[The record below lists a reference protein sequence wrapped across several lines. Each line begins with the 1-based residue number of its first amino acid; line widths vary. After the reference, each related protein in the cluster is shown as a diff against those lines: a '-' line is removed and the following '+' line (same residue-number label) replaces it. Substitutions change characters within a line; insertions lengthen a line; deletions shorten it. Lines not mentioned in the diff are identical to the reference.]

1 MTALERRSVGAL
13 ALLYCFRMLG
23 LFMVLPLLALY
34 AADLRGSTPALVG
47 LALGV
52 YGLTQ
57 ALLQVPLGWLSD
69 RVGRKAV
76 IVTGLLAFALGSVIA
91 ATADSITGIIL
102 GRILQGAGAIASTV
116 MALVSDLTREEQRTK
131 AMAVVGVS
139 IGASFMVALVLGPA
153 VAALGG
159 LPAVFW
165 LTALMALAGIGILL
179 GLVPT
184 PSAAPTAVFT
194 SPVGAFRASL
204 TSPPLLRLNVGVF
217 VLHFVLTASFLVVPR
232 LLEQSL
238 GIDRGRH
245 WMVYLP
251 VLLLSLAGMV
261 PLMVLAERL
270 GRLRQAFLLAI
281 ALVTAAVAA
290 IDLLS
295 ASPLLYG
302 ALWLFFSGFNY
313 LEATLP
319 SLLSKAV
326 DIGGRGAAMGVYSTC
341 QFLGA
346 FAGGGGGG
354 WLLQH
359 EGANALTGACVLL
372 ALAWW
377 LSVMWAPAPVAT
389 ANVPGVLPD
398 PVDAPPG

>member
-1 MTALERRSVGAL
+1 MGAL

-34 AADLRGSTPALVG
+34 AADLPGATPALVG

-139 IGASFMVALVLGPA
+139 IGASFMLALVLGPA
-153 VAALGG
+153 VAAVGG

-165 LTALMALAGIGILL
+165 FTAVLALAGIGILF

-184 PSAAPTAVFT
+184 PAAAAAAQASFA

-204 TSPPLLRLNVGVF
+204 TSPRLLRLNVGVF
-217 VLHFVLTASFLVVPR
+217 VLHFVLTASFLVVPG

-245 WMVYLP
+245 WLVYLP
-251 VLLLSLAGMV
+251 VMVLSLAGMV

-290 IDLLS
+290 MDLLP

-302 ALWLFFSGFNY
+302 ALWVFFSGFNY

-326 DIGGRGAAMGVYSTC
+326 DMRGRGAAMGFYSTC

-359 EGANALTGACVLL
+359 FGADALTGACLLL
-372 ALAWW
+372 AAGWW
-377 LSVMWAPAPVAT
+377 LLVMWAPTPLLAAGSG
-389 ANVPGVLPD
+389 PGALA
-398 PVDAPPG
+398 DAPDA